1 MVVKILVGAK
11 NFRPNY
17 IMNISIYQQIFL
29 MQLKHIT
36 IPTDSCSNLTG
47 PEINKGTQWMER
59 AASKEQ
65 SNIYIYA
72 ARARNAT
79 RNNQRA

>member
-1 MVVKILVGAK
+1 MAVKILVGTK
-11 NFRPNY
+11 NFRPDY

-36 IPTDSCSNLTG
+36 ITTDNCSNLTG
-47 PEINKGTQWMER
+47 PEINKGTQRMKS

-65 SNIYIYA
+65 SNIYIHIC
-72 ARARNAT
+72 N
-79 RNNQRA
+79 